1 MVRSTDSRRARNS
14 DSVMIGGRR
23 RPVSRPSRRRCFL
36 ASSRVEPLTDR
47 TSSLLVWPFG
57 SRTWTTVSGG
67 SSALSSGPSAEP
79 RRRLRRRR
87 RPAAVSPSRR
97 SAESASSSGPPSSAG
112 SADPSAACWAAG
124 SWPALDRR
132 VRVRVDRDRGVSGWS
147 WAASASGRGP
157 SASWAAGVS
166 PASAASSVRVRLRL
180 GLRLRRRAAP
190 VPSSSAPPSPT
201 ASPLAGG
208 PAALADGP
216 ATLAGGPATLVGGP
230 AGRVDTLGWVV
241 TGSGRIAGGW
251 NTTGGGW
258 NTAAGTLGAG
268 AFSSPAARPPPALLL
283 FSLSYSSLSSIRA
296 ISSQAPGRAGPRHAV
311 QGRRSAAPPHAARE
325 HIVKIGAGGAAL
337 TAALASRGKRAGPA
351 ALSLVSCLHVA
362 APLHHSNVPI
372 TRWSRPEG
380 PANPAPAG
388 WLWAARTGRG
398 RAARGARSARHRA
411 VQRELYAEQPF
422 EEWHNLVHLSRRR
435 AGQGRPGR
443 ARRASPRPRGRPG
456 AGRPCP

>member
-47 TSSLLVWPFG
+47 TSSWVAVPAWPAGPFG

-67 SSALSSGPSAEP
+67 SSALRSDPAAPSDEP

-112 SADPSAACWAAG
+112 SADPSAPCWPAG
-124 SWPALDRR
+124 SWTALDRR

-147 WAASASGRGP
+147 WAASASGWGP

-190 VPSSSAPPSPT
+190 VPSSSAPPSPA

-208 PAALADGP
+208 AS
-216 ATLAGGPATLVGGP
+216 TLVGGP
-230 AGRVDTLGWVV
+230 AGRVDSVGRVDTLGGAAA
-241 TGSGRIAGGW
+241 GSGRIAGGW

-268 AFSSPAARPPPALLL
+268 ALSSPAARPPPALSL

-311 QGRRSAAPPHAARE
+311 QGRRTAAPPHAARE
-325 HIVKIGAGGAAL
+325 HIVNIGAGGAAL
-337 TAALASRGKRAGPA
+337 RAALASRGTRAGPA
-351 ALSLVSCLHVA
+351 ALSLISCLKIHVM
-362 APLHHSNVPI
+362 APLHLSNAPI
-372 TRWSRPEG
+372 TRSSRPGG

-435 AGQGRPGR
+435 ARRREARPVR
-443 ARRASPRPRGRPG
+443 SRRA
-456 AGRPCP
+456 

>member
-47 TSSLLVWPFG
+47 TSSLLEVPTEPFG

-97 SAESASSSGPPSSAG
+97 SAESESASSSGPPSSAG
-112 SADPSAACWAAG
+112 SADPSAACWTASWAALG
-124 SWPALDRR
+124 RR
-132 VRVRVDRDRGVSGWS
+132 VRVRDDRDRGVSGWS
-147 WAASASGRGP
+147 WTASASGRGP
-157 SASWAAGVS
+157 SASWDAGVS

-180 GLRLRRRAAP
+180 GLRRRRRAAP
-190 VPSSSAPPSPT
+190 VPSSSPPSPA
-201 ASPLAGG
+201 ASPLAGV
-208 PAALADGP
+208 PAALAGVS
-216 ATLAGGPATLVGGP
+216 AVLVGGP
-230 AGRVDTLGWVV
+230 AGRVDTRGWAAAA
-241 TGSGRIAGGW
+241 GSGRIAGGW

-268 AFSSPAARPPPALLL
+268 AFSSPAARPPPALSL

-311 QGRRSAAPPHAARE
+311 QGRRTAAPPHAARE
-325 HIVKIGAGGAAL
+325 HIVNIGAGGAAL
-337 TAALASRGKRAGPA
+337 TAALASRGTHAGPA
-351 ALSLVSCLHVA
+351 ALSLVSCLKIHVT
-362 APLHHSNVPI
+362 APLHHSNAPI
-372 TRWSRPEG
+372 TRSSRPGG
-380 PANPAPAG
+380 PANPAPGG
-388 WLWAARTGRG
+388 WLWAVKTGRS

-422 EEWHNLVHLSRRR
+422 EEWHNLVHLSQRR
-435 AGQGRPGR
+435 AGQGRPVR
-443 ARRASPRPRGRPG
+443 SPR
-456 AGRPCP
+456 A

>member
-1 MVRSTDSRRARNS
+1 MVCSTDSRRARNS

-47 TSSLLVWPFG
+47 TSSLLVWPAG

-87 RPAAVSPSRR
+87 RPAAVSPSCR

-112 SADPSAACWAAG
+112 SADPSAACWPAG
-124 SWPALDRR
+124 SWAALGRR
-132 VRVRVDRDRGVSGWS
+132 VRVRDDRDRGVSGWP
-147 WAASASGRGP
+147 WAASASGRGA

-208 PAALADGP
+208 PAALVGGPAALAGGP
-216 ATLAGGPATLVGGP
+216 ATLAGSPATLVGGP

-268 AFSSPAARPPPALLL
+268 AFSSPAARPPPALSL

-296 ISSQAPGRAGPRHAV
+296 ISSQAPGRASPRHTV
-311 QGRRSAAPPHAARE
+311 QGRRAAAQPHAARE
-325 HIVKIGAGGAAL
+325 HIVNIGAGGAAL
-337 TAALASRGKRAGPA
+337 TAALASRGTRAEPA
-351 ALSLVSCLHVA
+351 ALSLVSCLHVT
-362 APLHHSNVPI
+362 APLHHSNAPHNALVP
-372 TRWSRPEG
+372 
-380 PANPAPAG
+380 
-388 WLWAARTGRG
+388 
-398 RAARGARSARHRA
+398 
-411 VQRELYAEQPF
+411 
-422 EEWHNLVHLSRRR
+422 
-435 AGQGRPGR
+435 
-443 ARRASPRPRGRPG
+443 ARRASE
-456 AGRPCP
+456 PCARRVVM

>member
-36 ASSRVEPLTDR
+36 ASSRVEPLTER

-67 SSALSSGPSAEP
+67 SSAVSSGPSAEP

-97 SAESASSSGPPSSAG
+97 SAASASSSAPPSSAG
-112 SADPSAACWAAG
+112 SAEPSAVCWAAG
-124 SWPALDRR
+124 SWAALGRR
-132 VRVRVDRDRGVSGWS
+132 VRVRDDRDRGVVAGWS

-157 SASWAAGVS
+157 SASWSWAAGAS
-166 PASAASSVRVRLRL
+166 PVSAAPSGRVRLRL

-190 VPSSSAPPSPT
+190 VPSSSKPLSSA
-201 ASPLAGG
+201 ASPLAG
-208 PAALADGP
+208 AASA
-216 ATLAGGPATLVGGP
+216 LAGGPAGRVDVGGP
-230 AGRVDTLGWVV
+230 AGRVDSVGW
-241 TGSGRIAGGW
+241 TAAGAGSGLIAGGW

-258 NTAAGTLGAG
+258 NTAAGTLGAD
-268 AFSSPAARPPPALLL
+268 ALSSPAARPPPALSL

-296 ISSQAPGRAGPRHAV
+296 ISSQAPGRAGPRHTV
-311 QGRRSAAPPHAARE
+311 QGRRTAAPPHAARE
-325 HIVKIGAGGAAL
+325 HIVNIGAGGAAL
-337 TAALASRGKRAGPA
+337 RAALASRGTRAGPA
-351 ALSLVSCLHVA
+351 ALSLISCLKIHVM
-362 APLHHSNVPI
+362 APLHLSNAPI
-372 TRWSRPEG
+372 TRSSRPGG

-422 EEWHNLVHLSRRR
+422 EEWHNLVHLSQLRAGRGRLVRSRR
-435 AGQGRPGR
+435 A
-443 ARRASPRPRGRPG
+443 
-456 AGRPCP
+456 